1 MCATAAALSAYP
13 ERGQKR
19 TVQSSPVTCTTAHIG
34 LNLYSLSPG
43 VLLEKPRHR
52 RGHSEPPLGVL
63 LILPHS
69 LPPANPTSGKAPRGP
84 NPKNSHYHLLEIKS

>member
-52 RGHSEPPLGVL
+52 RGHSEPQSTAFHPLIPL
-63 LILPHS
+63 Q
-69 LPPANPTSGKAPRGP
+69 GKRPEAQTRRTA
-84 NPKNSHYHLLEIKS
+84 ITIRQR